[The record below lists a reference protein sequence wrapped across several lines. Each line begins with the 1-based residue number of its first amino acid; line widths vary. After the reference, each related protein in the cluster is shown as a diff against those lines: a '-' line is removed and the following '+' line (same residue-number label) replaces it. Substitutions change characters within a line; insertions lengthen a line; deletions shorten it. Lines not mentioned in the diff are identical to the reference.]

1 MTQYQELAEKSEKQL
16 ASLRIQQGTLNEK
29 INSLA
34 TSLGLDPSSP
44 LQPQIEVLRES
55 LQSKHEALT
64 LKLQELTT
72 KLQSLEQA

>member
-34 TSLGLDPSSP
+34 ISLGLDSSSP
-44 LQPQIEVLRES
+44 LQPQIEALRES